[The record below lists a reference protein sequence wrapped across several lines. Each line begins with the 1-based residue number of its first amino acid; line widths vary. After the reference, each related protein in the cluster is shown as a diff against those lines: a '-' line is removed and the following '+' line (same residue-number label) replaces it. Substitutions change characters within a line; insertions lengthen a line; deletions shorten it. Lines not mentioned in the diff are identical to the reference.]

1 MKGVKDLKKHGQF
14 IPTNPAKYVGRYPV
28 IIRSSWERVFAQ
40 WLDRNPKITAWSS
53 ESIAIKYF
61 NPVKNRVARYYPD
74 FFIKTVAGDEYI
86 VEIKPHKETNPP
98 INKGRKSKKTLLY
111 ENKTWAVNHA
121 KFTAAK
127 KWCEKMQMKFT
138 IMTEKEL
145 FGNK

>member
-1 MKGVKDLKKHGQF
+1 MKGVRDLKKHGQF
-14 IPTNPAKYVGRYPV
+14 IPVNSAKYVGKYPIV
-28 IIRSSWERVFAQ
+28 MRSSWEKIFAQ
-40 WLDRNPKITAWSS
+40 WLDRNPKIIAWSS

-74 FFIKTVAGDEYI
+74 FFIKTVVGDEYI
-86 VEIKPHKETNPP
+86 VEIKPHKETKPP

-127 KWCEKMQMKFT
+127 KWCKERNMKFV
-138 IMTEKEL
+138 IYTEKEL